1 LKIVEKDKPQNPK
14 ELYSKHIV
22 VNQQSKSNKQQNN
35 KRKLTTYSN
44 ENRLY
49 PLKNI
54 GKNLSHIS
62 LKFVKG
68 PPSPAPLPPKRI
80 MYKRKWYLW
89 SKINNSK
96 TKTQK
101 FHFPH

>member
-1 LKIVEKDKPQNPK
+1 MSTFTQLSTVANPSHESRCQKKIQVENRWKRQTTK
-14 ELYSKHIV
+14 SKSSTASTIV

-54 GKNLSHIS
+54 GKI
-62 LKFVKG
+62 
-68 PPSPAPLPPKRI
+68 
-80 MYKRKWYLW
+80 
-89 SKINNSK
+89 
-96 TKTQK
+96 
-101 FHFPH
+101 